1 MRESRGKMET
11 HSAIAAAGI
20 FCAAAA
26 GIGAWGA
33 VSPSSQLF
41 GPTMRHTGN
50 PGTLALTFDDGPNP
64 AVTPALLELLARH
77 EAKATFFVIG
87 RHVRAVP
94 ELAREI
100 AARGHAIGNH
110 TETHPALTFL
120 SRRRIAAELTQCEEA
135 IASATGA
142 RPRWMRPPF
151 GFRSPMLDGI
161 AEKCGIAGVAMWSV
175 MARDWRPQPA
185 APVIR
190 RLERSRGGDIVLLHD
205 GDHRKLEG
213 DRMHTV
219 KALEYWLPRWQD
231 AGIEFVTIEQLQ
243 DGR

>member
-1 MRESRGKMET
+1 MRESREQMET

-20 FCAAAA
+20 VCATAA
-26 GIGAWGA
+26 GICAWGA

-41 GPTMRHTGN
+41 GPTVRRTGN
-50 PGTLALTFDDGPNP
+50 PRTLALTFDDGPNP
-64 AVTPALLELLARH
+64 GVTPALLELLARH
-77 EAKATFFVIG
+77 EARATFFLVG
-87 RHVRAVP
+87 RFVRAVP

-120 SRRRIAAELTQCEEA
+120 SRRRITAELTQCEEA

-151 GFRSPMLDGI
+151 GFRSPLLHGI
-161 AEKCGIAGVAMWSV
+161 AKERGIAGVAMWSV
-175 MARDWRPQPA
+175 MARDWRQQPA
-185 APVIR
+185 AAVIR
-190 RLERSRGGDIVLLHD
+190 RLEKSRGGDIVLLHD

-219 KALEYWLPRWQD
+219 KALEYWLPRWRD
-231 AGIEFVTIEQLQ
+231 AGFGFVTIEQLQ